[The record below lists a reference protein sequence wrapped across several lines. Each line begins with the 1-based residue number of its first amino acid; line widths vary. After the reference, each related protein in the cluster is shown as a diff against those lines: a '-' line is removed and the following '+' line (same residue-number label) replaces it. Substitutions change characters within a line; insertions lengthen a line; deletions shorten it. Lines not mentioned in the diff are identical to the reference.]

1 MPAPLNPP
9 NPEPVK
15 QKRFKADRKRKRIPS
30 LLKQEPDRA
39 RDALALW
46 EMTAFDHDY
55 AGERTQIRSTDVL
68 ALAVRE
74 LWLERK
80 GPGRQI
86 APFAVKVR
94 TA

>member
-1 MPAPLNPP
+1 MTSPLNDQ
-9 NPEPVK
+9 NAEPVK

-30 LLKQEPDRA
+30 LLKQEPGRA

-46 EMTAFDHDY
+46 EMTEFDHDY
-55 AGERTQIRSTDVL
+55 AGERTQIRNTDVL

-80 GPGRQI
+80 GPNRAT
-86 APFAVKVR
+86 APFLVR
-94 TA
+94 RMA